1 VKLFLLYLFAHL
13 LSIPMGSFAQLKNSE
28 RFKTETVFS
37 WNNPPQKWTLNA
49 IDETMKEPLSK
60 QVLKL
65 VDAYGNPL

>member
-1 VKLFLLYLFAHL
+1 
-13 LSIPMGSFAQLKNSE
+13 MGSFAQLKNSE